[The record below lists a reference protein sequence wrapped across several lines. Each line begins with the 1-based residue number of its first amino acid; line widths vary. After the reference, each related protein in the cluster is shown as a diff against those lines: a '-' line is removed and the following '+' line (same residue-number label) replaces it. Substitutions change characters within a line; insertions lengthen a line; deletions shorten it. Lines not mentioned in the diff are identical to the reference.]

1 MEVTKFA
8 GDPKEYWRFSTRFKD
23 QVLSQP
29 IGESKKL
36 SRLMQYLDG
45 KAKEAVEDCEGMG
58 DGALQEA
65 LNVIETRFGQ
75 PYMIVD
81 ASIGSLVK
89 GRTSIVEMEK
99 VYRN

>member
-8 GDPKEYWRFSTRFKD
+8 GDLKEYWRFAIRFRD
-23 QVLSQP
+23 QVISQP
-29 IGESKKL
+29 IGKSKKL
-36 SRLMQYLDG
+36 SCLMQYLDG
-45 KAKEAVEDCEGMG
+45 KAKEAIEDYEGVG
-58 DGALQEA
+58 DGVLQEA
-65 LNVIETRFGQ
+65 LNVIKTHFGQ

-89 GRTSIVEMEK
+89 GTSINSGDGK